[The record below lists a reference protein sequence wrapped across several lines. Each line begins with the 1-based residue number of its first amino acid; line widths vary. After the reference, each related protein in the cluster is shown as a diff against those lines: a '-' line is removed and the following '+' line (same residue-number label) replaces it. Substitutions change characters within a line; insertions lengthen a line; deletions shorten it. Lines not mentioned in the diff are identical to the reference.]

1 MENKKS
7 FNFFFVIIAIILGQ
21 ALFEQFDF
29 ENQKFEKPALAIV
42 YIIVFVISIY
52 LLVKKIKNRPEK

>member
-1 MENKKS
+1 MKSKIS
-7 FNFFFVIIAIILGQ
+7 FNFFFIIIAIILGQ

-29 ENQKFEKPALAIV
+29 ENLKFEKPALAVV

-52 LLVKKIKNRPEK
+52 LIVGKNKNRPEK